1 MYYMCKR
8 VGTIVCIMWCHLCKP
23 HDYLTLCVS

>member
-1 MYYMCKR
+1 MRKR

-23 HDYLTLCVS
+23 HDYSTLRVS